1 MNSELQQNFHG
12 RVSSKPMGLHKLAI
26 ELARNEPWLLFLV
39 LGLIQLLIALLIYY
53 DGKRLGITR
62 LRKYFY
68 AVLIPELGL
77 VFIPV
82 YLYERKRLI
91 QETEN

>member
-1 MNSELQQNFHG
+1 
-12 RVSSKPMGLHKLAI
+12 MGLHESAI
-26 ELARNEPWLLFLV
+26 ELARNELWLLFIV
-39 LGLIQLLIALLIYY
+39 LGLIQLLVALLIYY
-53 DGKRLGITR
+53 NGKRLGITR
-62 LRKYFY
+62 LRKCFY
-68 AVLIPELGL
+68 VVLIPELGL